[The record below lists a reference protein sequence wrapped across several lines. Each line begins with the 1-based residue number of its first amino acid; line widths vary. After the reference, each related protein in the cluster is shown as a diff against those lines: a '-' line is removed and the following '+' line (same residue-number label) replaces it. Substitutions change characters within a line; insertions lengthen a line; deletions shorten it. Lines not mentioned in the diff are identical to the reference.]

1 MLRTRTSLKNPFD
14 RPARLRGLS
23 LLALVLSVLAILG
36 GMIIRNLD
44 RMEKV
49 QAYVSYSHR
58 IQDVGLSLQKALVD
72 VLSGH
77 ALVPEQMALIASKIH
92 TLVQEDA
99 HLSPQTPGRLGTV
112 SEHLNRSK
120 TNSKDNGRT
129 ELFEAL
135 QEMHE
140 ILDSETDQRERVMEE
155 ISREELTELELATL
169 ILTLIL
175 LLTWLFLH
183 QRILHPLQDLKQLLL
198 NLAEEKFLP
207 IETDHLDPLLLPVFN
222 SYNFMVRHLE
232 ELEESKRM
240 HAKSLEA
247 EVRTATE
254 ALLEQ
259 QRSLARAEKLAAVGE
274 LAASLAHELRNPLAG
289 IQMSCAN
296 LREEIQDEDQQ
307 ERLDLIGSE
316 LKRITRLLN
325 ELLDQGKHTPTPYSR
340 FNLAQMVRE
349 LCALTRYQIPAHIEL
364 STEIPESII
373 CNLPLG
379 ELRQALLNLVLN
391 AAQAMDGS
399 AGNITIKASRQGHL
413 LVLEICDQG
422 PGFNP
427 EIMEHGI
434 RPFATTRLTGTG
446 LGLTM
451 VQNFVRNLGGQIEL
465 TNQPASRGAC
475 VRITLPCEKKQ

>member
-1 MLRTRTSLKNPFD
+1 MLRPRTQLKNPFE
-14 RPARLRGLS
+14 RPARLRGLA

-36 GMIIRNLD
+36 GMIFRNLD
-44 RMEKV
+44 RMDKV

-77 ALVPEQMALIASKIH
+77 TLVPEQLALIASKIH

-99 HLSPQTPGRLGTV
+99 HLSPQTPGRLGAVT
-112 SEHLNRSK
+112 EHLKQSR
-120 TNSKDNGRT
+120 TNTKDNGRT

-140 ILDSETDQRERVMEE
+140 ILDNETDQRERVLEE

-169 ILTLIL
+169 IITLIL

-198 NLAEEKFLP
+198 NLAEEKFHP
-207 IETDHLDPLLLPVFN
+207 IETDHLDPLLLPIFN

-232 ELEESKRM
+232 ELEEAKRM

-296 LREEIQDEDQQ
+296 LREEIQDVDQQ

-325 ELLDQGKHTPTPYSR
+325 ELLDQGKHTPAPFIK

-364 STEIPESII
+364 TTEVPEQIT
-373 CNLPLG
+373 CNLPVG
-379 ELRQALLNLVLN
+379 ELRQVLLNLILN
-391 AAQAMDGS
+391 AAQAMDTS
-399 AGNITIKASRQGHL
+399 AGIVTIRATQQTNL
-413 LVLEICDQG
+413 LLLEVNDQG
-422 PGFNP
+422 PGFNS
-427 EIMEHGI
+427 EIMAQGI

-451 VQNFVRNLGGQIEL
+451 VQNFVRGLGGQIEL
-465 TNQPASRGAC
+465 TNNENSRGAC
-475 VRITLPCEKKQ
+475 VRIALPCEKK